1 MGKIYSKL
9 AKARRMLQESGLK
22 KTGKG
27 HNFIYFELA
36 DFLPTVNRIFDE
48 LKIASFTKIT
58 LENCSLTIV
67 DGEDDSTITFEIP
80 HAGFKSDEK
89 RNLQD
94 VQNRGA
100 EITYLT
106 RYLWVQALNIVE
118 PDTIDRDKDAKQ
130 EETPVQTTS
139 QPVQQS
145 TQQTQASTQKTTTYK
160 DDLVY
165 WDGRSPIE
173 EFDCFVV
180 DQPDG
185 SQITYK
191 TMKSK
196 KDGHLFG
203 LAVIPAAD
211 TLHQSLKYYE
221 FK

>member
-1 MGKIYSKL
+1 MNNMKVYGALS
-9 AKARRMLQESGLK
+9 KARVMLQKSALK

-27 HNFIYFELA
+27 HGFTYFELG
-36 DFLPTVNRIFDE
+36 DFLPRVNDIFDE
-48 LKIASFTKIT
+48 LKLSSFTHIT
-58 LENCSLTIV
+58 EEGAKMVIV
-67 DGEDDSTITFEIP
+67 SSEDGSMAEFEVP
-80 HAGFKSDEK
+80 FANFKGDAK
-89 RNLQD
+89 RNLQE
-94 VQNRGA
+94 VQEMGGT
-100 EITYLT
+100 ITYLT

-118 PDTIDRDKDAKQ
+118 PDRVDRDKEVKQ
-130 EETPVQTTS
+130 EETQPQQQRQAVQTQTS
-139 QPVQQS
+139 SV
-145 TQQTQASTQKTTTYK
+145 KTNNYT

-165 WDGRSPIE
+165 WDGHSPIK

-211 TLHQSLKYYE
+211 KLPQNLKYYD
-221 FK
+221 FS

>member
-9 AKARRMLQESGLK
+9 AKARKMLQESGLK

-36 DFLPTVNRIFDE
+36 DFLPTVNKIFDE
-48 LKIASFTKIT
+48 LQIASFTKIT
-58 LENCSLTIV
+58 LENCELTLV

-80 HAGFKSDEK
+80 YATFKSDEK
-89 RNLQD
+89 RNLQA
-94 VQNRGA
+94 VQERGA

-118 PDTIDRDKDAKQ
+118 PDTVDRSRGAQ
-130 EETPVQTTS
+130 QTT
-139 QPVQQS
+139 QPVQQA
-145 TQQTQASTQKTTTYK
+145 QTATVKTNNYIN
-160 DDLVY
+160 DLTY
-165 WDGRSPIE
+165 WDGVSPIK

-203 LAVIPAAD
+203 LAVIPEANSLPQA
-211 TLHQSLKYYE
+211 LKYYE
-221 FK
+221 LG